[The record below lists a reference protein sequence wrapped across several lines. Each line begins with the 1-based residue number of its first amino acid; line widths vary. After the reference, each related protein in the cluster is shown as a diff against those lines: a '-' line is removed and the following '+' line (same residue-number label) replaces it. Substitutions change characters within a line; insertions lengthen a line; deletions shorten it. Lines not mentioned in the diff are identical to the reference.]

1 VRIDRDRGGLNASGR
16 CAADL
21 AVRRAAAVHAPGIHG
36 RQVGACSVP
45 RRIASHAS
53 RRFPGPRPGVRQ
65 RQHACAGSSR
75 TGPACCTAWTPTPA
89 AT

>member
-1 VRIDRDRGGLNASGR
+1 MRQGAARQTSPFDARPRSTRLESTDDRSA
-16 CAADL
+16 
-21 AVRRAAAVHAPGIHG
+21 RAAFRV
-36 RQVGACSVP
+36 
-45 RRIASHAS
+45 ASHAS

-75 TGPACCTAWTPTPA
+75 TGPACCTAWTPTPTPT

>member
-45 RRIASHAS
+45 RRIACVSTV
-53 RRFPGPRPGVRQ
+53 PR
-65 RQHACAGSSR
+65 
-75 TGPACCTAWTPTPA
+75 A
-89 AT
+89 ATRCSAATARMRRIFTYWSSMLHGLDADAGGN